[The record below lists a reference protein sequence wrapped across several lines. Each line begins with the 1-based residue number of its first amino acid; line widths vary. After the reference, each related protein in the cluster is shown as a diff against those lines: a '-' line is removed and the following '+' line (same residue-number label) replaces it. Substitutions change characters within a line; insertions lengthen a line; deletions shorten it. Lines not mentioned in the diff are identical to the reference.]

1 MAIINNAL
9 IPINGHVLT
18 IATVTYIVDEGSV
31 EYGRDHNVRRDQN
44 NEPSGHWG
52 NTEVPTGSATVQLAT
67 TTTAIPADDAKFTHT
82 VRSTNEKWVVWSVG
96 VPITKGEDS
105 KVTIE
110 FKRDYT
116 A

>member
-1 MAIINNAL
+1 MARINNVSV
-9 IPINGHVLT
+9 PINGHVLS
-18 IATVTYIVDEGSV
+18 INSVSYIVDEGSV

-44 NEPSGHWG
+44 NEPTGHYG
-52 NTEVPTGSATVQLAT
+52 NSEVPTGSATVQLAIAA
-67 TTTAIPADDAKFTHT
+67 TAIPTDGQTFTHT
-82 VRSTNEKWVVWSVG
+82 VRSASEKWVVWSVG
-96 VPITKGEDS
+96 MPITKGEDS